1 MRKLIL
7 FALVAF
13 AGFGSASLVSAQSH
27 QLRGQIPFDFT
38 AGSARLSA
46 GEYRITYDISGLVT
60 FRNVEKGNG
69 AAMLVGSDRPVNDG
83 TCKLL
88 FARHGSQYFL
98 KQSRCGAANVN
109 FFLPNSER
117 EKKAQELAASNPD
130 GEQTVVA
137 MK

>member
-7 FALVAF
+7 FAIVVLAGICSGKVA
-13 AGFGSASLVSAQSH
+13 SAQAH
-27 QLRGQIPFDFT
+27 QVGGHIPFDFT

-69 AAMLVGSDRPVNDG
+69 AAILVGSDRPVNDG
-83 TCKLL
+83 TCKLI
-88 FARHGSQYFL
+88 FARYGDQYFL
-98 KQSRCGAANVN
+98 KQSSCSAANVN
-109 FFLPNSER
+109 FFFPKSER
-117 EKKAQELAASNPD
+117 EKRAKERAASNHD